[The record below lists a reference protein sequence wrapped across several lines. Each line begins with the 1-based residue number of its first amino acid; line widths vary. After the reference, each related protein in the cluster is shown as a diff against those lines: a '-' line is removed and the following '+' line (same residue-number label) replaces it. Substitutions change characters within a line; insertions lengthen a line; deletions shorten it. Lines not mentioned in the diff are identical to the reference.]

1 MATTAT
7 VDRFFEYSLLGMLA
21 SGYLA
26 VLGSGF
32 LDPPAAVLAGLA
44 LAWRGLMIA
53 GLVRLHLTGRMV
65 AVATLFYAAFYPV
78 DYFFLS
84 QDFLR
89 ATIHMVFFLAALRI
103 LTATTPRDFFFVE
116 VIAFLELLAA
126 CILSANLNFFLF
138 LGLFV
143 LFAIATFAAQE
154 IRRSAAQASIVSR
167 SAGRWL
173 GLRLGAL
180 AAWLF
185 AGILL
190 LTVAMFFVLPRTA
203 RAAFQQL
210 VPQKYHLPGF
220 SNEVVL
226 GQLGEIK
233 QQNTAVM
240 RVRYREDRPMLE
252 KWRGGAL
259 SVFDGRRW
267 SVPPG
272 RAQLLPVERGLLRLM
287 DPDRRRRH
295 GREVF
300 YEVHVRDLAADTLFF
315 AGTPQ
320 VVSINQPAVMR
331 TPNETYHAGAPQRNG
346 LLYGAYA
353 FLEDPEAPPV
363 PEARELDAAAR
374 REFLELPA
382 AVDPRIARLAREWM
396 AGETLPE
403 RQARALEQRLRREF
417 GYTLELLDKE
427 VPDPLAHF
435 LFERRKGHCEYFAS
449 ALAVM
454 LRTQGIPSRIATGFQ
469 TGVFNPISGWQLI
482 RAADAHSWVEAWMPR
497 RGWITLDPTPP
508 GAANAGGL
516 WQRMQLYL
524 DAAEVFWQDWV
535 LSYDLDRQVLLATR
549 VEDTGRRAGFQ
560 GLERAG
566 VRLREWGEAGMAAAR
581 RFGPAVLFMVV
592 LLGALVLFWP
602 SLRAAWDARCRLRRA
617 QRGEGEA
624 SDATVLYRRMLELLR
639 RRGVEKPGWLTAHEF
654 ARVAPAQF
662 QLEDFTHAYYELRFG
677 GSREAA
683 ARMAAI
689 LERLGR

>member
-1 MATTAT
+1 MRAAAI
-7 VDRFFEYSLLGMLA
+7 DRFFEYALLGMLT

-32 LDPPAAVLAGLA
+32 LDPPAAVLAGMALA
-44 LAWRGLMIA
+44 LRGLMIA
-53 GLVRLHLTGRMV
+53 GIARVVITGRMV
-65 AVATLFYAAFYPV
+65 AVATLLYAAFYPI

-103 LTATTPRDFFFVE
+103 LTAVTPRDFFFVE

-126 CILSANLNFFLF
+126 CVLSANLNFFLF

-154 IRRSAAQASIVSR
+154 IRRSAAQAPLVSR
-167 SAGRWL
+167 AAGRRL
-173 GLRLGAL
+173 GLRLGL
-180 AAWLF
+180 LSGWLF
-185 AGILL
+185 GGVLL

-259 SVFDGRRW
+259 NVFDGRRW
-267 SVPPG
+267 SAPLG
-272 RAQLLPVERGLLRLM
+272 RGEILPVERGLLRLM
-287 DPDRRRRH
+287 DPERRRRH
-295 GREVF
+295 GREVY
-300 YEVHVRDLAADTLFF
+300 YEVHVRELAADTLFF
-315 AGTPQ
+315 AGAPQ
-320 VVSINQPAVMR
+320 VVSINQPVVIR
-331 TPNETYHAGAPQRNG
+331 GPNDTYHAGAPRNG

-363 PEARELDAAAR
+363 PEAREMDAAAA
-374 REFLELPA
+374 REFLALPA
-382 AVDPRIARLAREWM
+382 TLDPRIARLAREWT
-396 AGETLPE
+396 AGETLPA
-403 RQARALEQRLRREF
+403 RQARAMEQRLRREY
-417 GYTLELLDKE
+417 GYTLELLDQE
-427 VPDPLAHF
+427 VADPLAHF

-482 RAADAHSWVEAWMPR
+482 RASDAHSWVEAWVPR

-508 GAANAGGL
+508 SAAAAGGW
-516 WQRMQLYL
+516 WQRAQLYL

-549 VEDTGRRAGFQ
+549 VEQSGRRAGFES
-560 GLERAG
+560 LEKAGGRLLEWGRAAAGWMRQWGPWLFFAG
-566 VRLREWGEAGMAAAR
+566 VLAAA
-581 RFGPAVLFMVV
+581 AI
-592 LLGALVLFWP
+592 LFWP
-602 SLRAAWDARCRLRRA
+602 TWKAAWDARRRLRRA
-617 QRGEGEA
+617 QRGQGEA
-624 SDATVLYRRMLELLR
+624 SDATILYRKMLDRLR
-639 RRGVEKPGWLTAHEF
+639 RRGLEKPGWLTAREF
-654 ARVAPAQF
+654 ARVAPAGVD
-662 QLEDFTHAYYELRFG
+662 LDEFTRAYYELRFG
-677 GSREAA
+677 HSREAA

-689 LERLGR
+689 LARMER